1 MKKQLFG
8 LMTILTIF
16 NACQKNEISVS
27 LPEEVTIHATIEDKD
42 ATKTI
47 MDESNNI
54 LWSESDQIIAF
65 MKSSYG
71 HTYQVKP
78 SFVGKSYADFSM
90 VSSGNGNDLSAGNE
104 WEHNVVYYPYS
115 ENIECLKSGANYAL
129 EVNLP
134 AEQTYV
140 PDSFANGSMAMVAV
154 SENNNITF
162 KNVLGGIKLQLKG
175 TQKVTSIK
183 IEGKNNEKLSGTAVV
198 TAYTDGTKPTISM
211 SSSASTSVTLNCKDG
226 VQLNE
231 STATNFIISLPPVG
245 FITGFNVII
254 TDSENNT
261 ITLETHETN
270 TILRSSLLKMPVV
283 DIDDKN
289 SSDNEAEE
297 YITFEDPVAKI
308 VCLNKYDSN
317 GDGQLSLS
325 EVSTIESIDRFF
337 FGEYAEAVKSFNELK
352 YFTSLKKLDY
362 CEFEG
367 CVNLKSITLPK
378 NLETIGYQSF
388 YNCKKLEKIIIPN
401 SVNWIGQSAFGYC
414 QSLTD
419 VIIPDNVTAIYAAAF
434 SDCSKLSYVKIGN
447 GVKEISS
454 TTFGWCNEL
463 SKVEFGLNIESI
475 ERDAFLMTGSGK
487 IKDVVVADLGKWIKV
502 KFENT
507 YSSPTIFGANLWEGD
522 KLVTK
527 CIIPNDVVNVG
538 VALKGC
544 SSIEE
549 IIISDGVLI
558 IKDEAFLGCSNLTKV
573 KIGNDVVTVG
583 NDVFWNCSQLSS
595 FEGKFASADGRCLV
609 IDNELRYHASAGLT
623 EYTIPKGIN
632 SISYQ
637 AFSNLTGPDKV
648 IIGNDVEAI
657 AMMAF
662 YGSGVK
668 EIVIK
673 DNVKTI
679 GEEAFAW
686 TNLETVYC
694 ESQIPPTAE
703 FNSISWHAFYNTKLK
718 YIYVPSESIDAYKTA
733 SGWKDYADYIR
744 AYDFAK

>member
-1 MKKQLFG
+1 M
-8 LMTILTIF
+8 LTIF
-16 NACQKNEISVS
+16 TVACTENTLVENPPIENNGDTITDISITGKDFQVDGDTRSSVS
-27 LPEEVTIHATIEDKD
+27 
-42 ATKTI
+42 
-47 MDESNNI
+47 
-54 LWSESDQIIAF
+54 
-65 MKSSYG
+65 
-71 HTYQVKP
+71 
-78 SFVGKSYADFSM
+78 
-90 VSSGNGNDLSAGNE
+90 
-104 WEHNVVYYPYS
+104 
-115 ENIECLKSGANYAL
+115 
-129 EVNLP
+129 
-134 AEQTYV
+134 
-140 PDSFANGSMAMVAV
+140 V
-154 SENNNITF
+154 SENGASFLWDEDDVIGIFPDKGDQVSFAMEQGAGTQTATFTGGGWALKSSATYAAYYPHVYENRDLTKIPVSYVGQTQNGNANTDHIGAYDFMAASVTTPSNGAVAFDMQHLGALVQLTITVPQPSTLKKIVLSSSSNFTQTGTIDLTAEAPAIVAEIASNSIEIALNNITTSEANESVIVYF
-162 KNVLGGIKLQLKG
+162 MTAPIDLSESELTATIHLSDG
-175 TQKVTSIK
+175 TIRKVEIT
-183 IEGKNNEKLSGTAVV
+183 GKNFEAGKAYRLAV
-198 TAYTDGTKPTISM
+198 I
-211 SSSASTSVTLNCKDG
+211 
-226 VQLNE
+226 
-231 STATNFIISLPPVG
+231 
-245 FITGFNVII
+245 
-254 TDSENNT
+254 
-261 ITLETHETN
+261 
-270 TILRSSLLKMPVV
+270 
-283 DIDDKN
+283 IDDKN
-289 SSDNEAEE
+289 SSDNETEG
-297 YITFEDPVAKI
+297 YITFEDSVAKI

-317 GDGQLSLS
+317 GDGQLSIS

-337 FGEYAEAVKSFNELK
+337 FGEYTEAVTSFNELK
-352 YFTSLKKLDY
+352 FFTSLQALDY
-362 CEFEG
+362 CQFDG
-367 CVNLKSITLPK
+367 CVNLKNITLP
-378 NLETIGYQSF
+378 NNIETIGYQSF
-388 YNCKKLEKIIIPN
+388 YNCKKLEKIVIPN

-419 VIIPDNVTAIYAAAF
+419 VIIPDNVTAIYADAF
-434 SDCSKLSYVKIGN
+434 SHCSKLSYVKIGN
-447 GVKEISS
+447 GVKVISS

-475 ERDAFLMTGSGK
+475 ERNAFTMAGSGK

-549 IIISDGVLI
+549 IIISDGMLT
-558 IKDEAFLGCSNLTKV
+558 IKDEAFWSCSNLKKV
-573 KIGNDVVTVG
+573 KIGNDVVAVG
-583 NDVFWNCSQLSS
+583 NNVFWNCSQLSS

-609 IDNELRYHASAGLT
+609 VDNELRYHASAGLT

-637 AFSNLTGPDKV
+637 AFSATTGPDKV

-657 AMMAF
+657 TEMAF

-679 GEEAFAW
+679 GGDAFGW

-703 FNSISWHAFYNTKLK
+703 FNSTSWDAFYNTKLK
-718 YIYVPSESIDAYKTA
+718 DIYVPSDSVDAYKTA